1 MKDGRAAA
9 VVCPPRA
16 EDSALGTTAPT
27 RGGRHAVSRHRL
39 GDAARRMVRAQR
51 ERRASPGDD
60 LRRRDGLARV
70 VARLGPDVR
79 GCIEMM
85 SGAVWVRERLAACGW
100 TIELAEARK
109 VKAIAPLACK
119 TDRVD
124 ARVLAELARRDLVPG
139 VWVPSLD
146 DRAIRE
152 RLRRRTH
159 LVRLRTSAV
168 NRTFGLLTQWGLRR
182 NLTALRKPGALEELA
197 EHGVPEVWRR
207 SLATLLAVI
216 DDLDRRLAP
225 LERELRPLAG
235 SDERARLLMT
245 IPGVA
250 ELLGL
255 TLASEIG
262 DISRFPSARKLVG
275 YSGLTPRIKQS
286 GQSERVGR
294 LSKAGP
300 HTLRWAAVEAA
311 QQAWRPSNPWHPLYT
326 DIKRRHGKANPA
338 KAAVARKV
346 LIAAWHVLARRE
358 PFKPSA
364 SRATDLV
371 PASSSIRLAA

>member
-182 NLTALRKPGALEELA
+182 NLTALRKPAA
-197 EHGVPEVWRR
+197 
-207 SLATLLAVI
+207 
-216 DDLDRRLAP
+216 

-364 SRATDLV
+364 CRATDLV